1 MAANQA
7 HRDDNLIEDI
17 QSRLDNLNK
26 SERKVAEAILR
37 DPSAATRYSIAALA
51 RAADVSEPTVNRFC
65 RGFSATG
72 FPDFKIRLAQSIAT
86 GTPYIG
92 QNVEADDTVA
102 EFADKIMLSTIASL
116 DKARQALDPKSLAS
130 AIDYL
135 IQAKQINFFGMGG
148 SASVALDAQHKF
160 FRFNIPVMSYDDALM
175 QRMVAAGSSVGDVIV
190 LISYTGRTMETVEI
204 AQLARANGAT
214 VIGITNPDSPLAEA
228 CTVALEVTAPEDTEV
243 YMPMSSRI
251 IHLTVID
258 ILATGVTL
266 KRGADFLGHLKKI
279 KESLK
284 PTRFPSNPSNPA

>member
-1 MAANQA
+1 MAATTA
-7 HRDDNLIEDI
+7 HRDDNLLADI
-17 QSRLDNLNK
+17 QTRLESLNK

-51 RAADVSEPTVNRFC
+51 RAANVSEPTVNRFC

-86 GTPYIG
+86 GTPYVG
-92 QNVEADDTVA
+92 QNIEPDDTAA

-116 DKARQALDPKSLAS
+116 DKARQALNPQAI
-130 AIDYL
+130 AVVIDYL
-135 IQAKQINFFGMGG
+135 IQAKQISFFGMGG
-148 SASVALDAQHKF
+148 SASVAMDAQHKF
-160 FRFNIPVMSYDDALM
+160 FRFNIPVSSYDDALM
-175 QRMVAAGSSVGDVIV
+175 QRMIAAGAGVGDAIV
-190 LISYTGRTMETVEI
+190 LISYTGRTREAVEI
-204 AQLARANGAT
+204 AHLARANGAT

-228 CTVALEVTAPEDTEV
+228 CTAVLGVTAPEDTEV

-266 KRGADFLGHLKKI
+266 KRGPDFLDHLKRI

-284 PTRFPSNPSNPA
+284 ATRYPLS

>member
-1 MAANQA
+1 MAVSPAN
-7 HRDDNLIEDI
+7 RDDNLIGDI
-17 QSRLDNLNK
+17 QSRLDSLNK

-86 GTPYIG
+86 GTPYVG
-92 QNVEADDTVA
+92 QDVEPDDTVD

-116 DKARQALDPKSLAS
+116 DKARQALDPKALSI

-148 SASVALDAQHKF
+148 SAPVAMDAQHKF

-175 QRMVAAGSSVGDVIV
+175 QRMVAAGATVGDVIV
-190 LISYTGRTMETVEI
+190 VISYTGRTVDTVEI
-204 AQLARANGAT
+204 ARLARANGAT
-214 VIGITNPDSPLAEA
+214 VVGITNPDSPLAES
-228 CTVALEVTAPEDTEV
+228 CSVVIGVTAPEDIEV

-251 IHLTVID
+251 IHLAVID

-279 KESLK
+279 KESLR
-284 PTRFPSNPSNPA
+284 PTRYPSQ